1 MVAGG
6 TKRMKALVVYDSKFG
21 NTERIAQVIGNAL
34 GSSYEVEVLQVGTI
48 APDPFEGLE
57 LLIVGSPTQR
67 FNPTEGIKN
76 FLKSL
81 PSNGLKGTKVAAF
94 DTRLT
99 IEDIEEIA
107 ILAFFVRFFGYAA
120 KPIANGLKRK
130 RGELVLPPEGFYVQG
145 MEGPLVEGELE
156 RAEDW
161 ARQILA
167 AQ

>member
-1 MVAGG
+1 
-6 TKRMKALVVYDSKFG
+6 MKALVVYDSKFG

-81 PSNGLKGTKVAAF
+81 PSSRLKDIKVAAF

-130 RGELVLPPEGFYVQG
+130 GGTLILPPEGFYVQG
-145 MEGPLVEGELE
+145 MEGPLVEGEIE
-156 RAEDW
+156 RVEDW

>member
-1 MVAGG
+1 
-6 TKRMKALVVYDSKFG
+6 MKALVVYDSKFG
-21 NTERIAQVIGNAL
+21 NTEHIAQVIGSAL
-34 GSSYEVEVLQVGTI
+34 GSSYEVEVLHVGRI
-48 APDPFEGLE
+48 VPDQFEGLG

-67 FNPTEGIKN
+67 FNPTEDIKN

-81 PSNGLKGTKVAAF
+81 PPRGLKGIKVAAF

-107 ILAFFVRFFGYAA
+107 ILAFFVRIFGYAA

-130 RGELVLPPEGFYVQG
+130 GGELVLPPEGFYVQG